1 MASDIYAIMGD
12 VLYQK
17 GQAQEAFKSYDK
29 SLSYKEDNIP
39 TLNNYAYYLSLEN
52 KDLQRAEQMS
62 YKTVKAEP
70 KNATYLDTYA
80 WILFMQ
86 ERYAEAK
93 IYIDQALQS
102 MDSTDLSG
110 SIYEHVGDIY
120 YMNGLKEEA
129 IGFWEKAVEKDAT
142 LETALWKGTTRN
154 TSPNKNT
161 GRNGKGLIIRLVL
174 VASIIFMASCGSKKT
189 LVQDTSSASIT
200 EQKAVSPQVRKL
212 TYVQKVYDNQVFSKN
227 IVGDMTFEIKMGSKE
242 ISVPG
247 SLKMRKD
254 EVIRLQLFIPILG
267 TEVGRLEFTP
277 DYVLIVDRLHKEYIK
292 ADYSQV
298 DFLREQG
305 ISFYSLQALFWNQ
318 LLLPGI
324 QK

>member
-1 MASDIYAIMGD
+1 M
-12 VLYQK
+12 
-17 GQAQEAFKSYDK
+17 E
-29 SLSYKEDNIP
+29 
-39 TLNNYAYYLSLEN
+39 
-52 KDLQRAEQMS
+52 
-62 YKTVKAEP
+62 
-70 KNATYLDTYA
+70 
-80 WILFMQ
+80 
-86 ERYAEAK
+86 
-93 IYIDQALQS
+93 
-102 MDSTDLSG
+102 
-110 SIYEHVGDIY
+110 
-120 YMNGLKEEA
+120 
-129 IGFWEKAVEKDAT
+129 
-142 LETALWKGTTRN
+142 
-154 TSPNKNT
+154 
-161 GRNGKGLIIRLVL
+161 KGLIIRLVL
-174 VASIIFMASCGSKKT
+174 VGSIIFMASCGSKKT

-324 QK
+324 QKVKESDLKRFDVDFNVNSDNLPVTYRQGSMTYQWQTDKTTGRIIQALVNYQSTNHGNSSLRMDYANFKGVGSRQFPADMSLRLFTQATGKPKEVSILLSMDKITTDSKWDTHTEVSSRYKKVEPQDVLGKILNL